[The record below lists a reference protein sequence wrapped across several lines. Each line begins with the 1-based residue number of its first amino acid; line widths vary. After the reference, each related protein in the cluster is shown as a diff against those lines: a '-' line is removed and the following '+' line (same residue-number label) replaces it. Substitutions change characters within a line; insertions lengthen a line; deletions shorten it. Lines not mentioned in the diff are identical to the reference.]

1 MVNWKKKY
9 LKYKIKY
16 KNLYAQKAGGVN
28 VQLDDYYS
36 IELDILSENNLRIF
50 LEKYIEE
57 KYNLDDILNNISH
70 QLSDD
75 YNYSDAE
82 IAIILSNPKIF
93 ESIDNIKIKTKQE
106 LIQLDHGLSDNLLF
120 AGNSYKIRSPFGQ
133 QTLPIEEGATI
144 KLINVPFYLYS
155 FLITEKN
162 NYNYILKLLFYN
174 LLNKLEEQNYLYIEE
189 DLIDTF
195 DMIAISEIHS
205 IFKSTFIDE
214 KYIKKIT
221 LYIDDL
227 KSYKLYVN
235 PQSKI
240 YETLVNFFNNYEAN
254 LKFAKKNQDNIQNPD
269 DIYNEEDIF
278 EKEDNIYLYIE
289 NIDVIDEQRVFE
301 NINNDDL
308 IGTNVVKFNLNPLD
322 RAIPLNT
329 TITWHI
335 SKSENIEPNKFT
347 YLYLFIIKHN
357 NFLRNNVHSF
367 VINANIKIEILQKLL
382 DIIDDRYYRI
392 SLQFY
397 QLPSS
402 YKVPIKK
409 NLKQYA
415 KVYIDDIIK
424 YISELEE
431 LEEEAERE
439 EILDNKI
446 EILENI
452 LKKIKIY
459 YVNFITESVYNTFE
473 QITYKLDNINRF
485 IKDNI
490 KLTDLEYNIYN
501 EINDVNITRKLAKYM
516 RLAYKFPLEIQFYN

>member
-1 MVNWKKKY
+1 MVKYKKKY

-28 VQLDDYYS
+28 VELDDYYS

-57 KYNLDDILNNISH
+57 KYNLDDIINNISH

-82 IAIILSNPKIF
+82 IAIILSNPKIL
-93 ESIDNIKIKTKQE
+93 ESIDNIKIKTKQA

-133 QTLPIEEGATI
+133 QTLPIEEGAII
-144 KLINVPFYLYS
+144 KLINVPMYLYS
-155 FLITEKN
+155 FLIIEKN

-195 DMIAISEIHS
+195 DMIPISEIHS
-205 IFKSTFIDE
+205 IFKNTFIDE

-240 YETLVNFFNNYEAN
+240 YETLVKFFNNYEAN
-254 LKFAKKNQDNIQNPD
+254 LKFAKKNQDDIQNPD

-278 EKEDNIYLYIE
+278 EKEDKIYLY
-289 NIDVIDEQRVFE
+289 IDVIDEQRVFK
-301 NINNDDL
+301 NINNDHL
-308 IGTNVVKFNLNPLD
+308 IGNNVVKFNLDPLD
-322 RAIPLNT
+322 RAIPLNNA
-329 TITWHI
+329 ITWHI

-367 VINANIKIEILQKLL
+367 VINANIKIEILKKLL
-382 DIIDDRYYRI
+382 DIIDDRYYSV
-392 SLQFY
+392 SLKFY

-402 YKVPIKK
+402 YKIYIKK
-409 NLKQYA
+409 YLKQYV
-415 KVYIDDIIK
+415 KVYIDDIIE
-424 YISELEE
+424 YISELGE
-431 LEEEAERE
+431 LQEEAEIE

-446 EILENI
+446 KILENI
-452 LKKIKIY
+452 LKKIKIN
-459 YVNFITESVYNTFE
+459 YVNFETEIVFNTIE
-473 QITYKLDNINRF
+473 EITYKLDNINKF
-485 IKDNI
+485 IKHNI
-490 KLTDLEYNIYN
+490 QLTKLEYNTYN
-501 EINDVNITRKLAKYM
+501 EINDVNITHKLAQYV
-516 RLAYKFPLEIQFYN
+516 RLIYKFPLEIQFVN